1 MTALLEARGVVRR
14 FGTTVAL
21 SGVDLAL
28 EPGRLLGLVGPDG
41 AGKSTLLRALVGLI
55 TVDGGECRIGG
66 IPWRDAADDATA
78 HLGYMPQHYALY
90 PDLSVDETL
99 RFFGDLFDL
108 KRDVFTERRARLLHI
123 TRLENATERPVGA
136 LSGGM
141 YKKLALA
148 CALLHEPAVLVLDEP
163 TNGVDPVSRRELW
176 ALLYRFVKEGMGVLI
191 STPYMDEAARCD
203 DVIVLREGAV
213 LLRGAPE
220 ALVSG
225 FRDVVLEIRAAHR
238 ERVDALLEADPR
250 VLARTPAGERIR
262 AVVLADAA
270 GELRAAV
277 EALGAEVST
286 VRPDFEDLYL
296 ASIAERAA

>member
-14 FGTTVAL
+14 FGETTAL
-21 SGVDLAL
+21 SGVDLTL
-28 EPGRLLGLVGPDG
+28 EPGRLLGVVGPDG

-55 TVDGGECRIGG
+55 AVDAGETRILGV
-66 IPWRDAADDATA
+66 PWRDAADDATA

-108 KRDVFTERRARLLHI
+108 PKAVFATRRERLLHI
-123 TRLENATERPVGA
+123 TRLEKATSRAVGA

-148 CALLHEPAVLVLDEP
+148 CALLHEPAALVLDEP

-176 ALLYRFVKEGMGVLI
+176 ALLYQFVKDGMGVLV

-203 DVIVLREGAV
+203 DVVVLREGQV
-213 LLRGAPE
+213 ILRGAPE
-220 ALVSG
+220 ALVRG
-225 FRDVVLEIRAAHR
+225 FRDVVLEIRAPDR
-238 ERVDALLEADPR
+238 RPVDALLERDPR

-262 AVVLADAA
+262 AVVLANAVD
-270 GELRAAV
+270 ELRNTLT
-277 EALGAEVST
+277 ALGGTVAT

-296 ASIAERAA
+296 STIAERAA